1 MNKTGFPVVC
11 RGVTNTMDAL
21 RCAAEGAAAI
31 WVTSNFESGASP
43 ITVMKKI
50 IVTLRGNHWDTE
62 VFLSGGIRRGTDVLK
77 AIALGATCVF
87 LDPET
92 SLWALY
98 HG

>member
-1 MNKTGFPVVC
+1 
-11 RGVTNTMDAL
+11 
-21 RCAAEGAAAI
+21 
-31 WVTSNFESGASP
+31 
-43 ITVMKKI
+43 MKKI
-50 IVTLRGNHWDTE
+50 IVALRGVHWDTE

-92 SLWALY
+92 PIWAAY